1 MLRTS
6 ATLMDLLC
14 LATLS
19 LQAGLAV
26 AQQAPSDAQSPTGGR
41 TRGHQGERG
50 TR

>member
-19 LQAGLAV
+19 VQAGLAV
-26 AQQAPSDAQSPTGGR
+26 AQQAPSDAKVRGR